1 MNYQAIAHRAVVTAI
16 EAVLAVM
23 LASGLTDLSPELAET
38 ALVTGAAA
46 GLSVIYNSLRHYLD
60 TTSS

>member
-1 MNYQAIAHRAVVTAI
+1 VNYRIIAHRAVVTAV

-23 LASGLTDLSPELAET
+23 LASGLTDLSPQTTET

-46 GLSVIYNSLRHYLD
+46 GLSVIYNALRQYLD
-60 TTSS
+60 TTEG